1 MSEKFNYEYIINKT
15 TTTKQKTK
23 ALENIRQNMPDV
35 SFCFRYVLVEEN
47 KTVLCA
53 TNRNWSSMFDTAGRY
68 EQNIFYLNDINE
80 LKTYYDLTGSL
91 LDYSTIN

>member
-1 MSEKFNYEYIINKT
+1 MPKKFNYKYIINKT
-15 TTTKQKTK
+15 TTTKQKTE

-47 KTVLCA
+47 KTILCA
-53 TNRNWSSMFDTAGRY
+53 TNRNWSSMFDTTGCITK
-68 EQNIFYLNDINE
+68 NIFYLNDINE

-91 LDYSTIN
+91 LDYSTTD